1 MTILV
6 TGGAGYIGSHM
17 AWLLIDAGEDV
28 CIIDNLSTGVESAIP
43 GRAIFEKGDAGDGKV
58 EFSFVELVVASITAA
73 IGWVAGLYWARHPL
87 LPELLDPLRRVRLP
101 GLLLFRRSASLAK

>member
-28 CIIDNLSTGVESAIP
+28 CVIDNLSTGVESAIP
-43 GRAIFEKGDAGDGKV
+43 GRAIFEKGDAGDIA
-58 EFSFVELVVASITAA
+58 FVRDVIQRHGIDAVMHFAGSIVVPDS
-73 IGWVAGLYWARHPL
+73 VH
-87 LPELLDPLRRVRLP
+87 DPLAYYRNNTCVSRIATR
-101 GLLLFRRSASLAK
+101 KEE